1 MPEEVV
7 RRAKVLAAQRDMS
20 VSSLV
25 ARLLEQLVG
34 DVRDY
39 DEVWELERR
48 MMTDGIGLRV
58 GPITWSRDQLHDR

>member
-1 MPEEVV
+1 MPAELV

-34 DVRDY
+34 EVRDY
-39 DEVWELERR
+39 DEAWELERR
-48 MMTDGIGLRV
+48 RMHAGLGLQV
-58 GPITWSRDQLHDR
+58 GPITWSRDEVHER